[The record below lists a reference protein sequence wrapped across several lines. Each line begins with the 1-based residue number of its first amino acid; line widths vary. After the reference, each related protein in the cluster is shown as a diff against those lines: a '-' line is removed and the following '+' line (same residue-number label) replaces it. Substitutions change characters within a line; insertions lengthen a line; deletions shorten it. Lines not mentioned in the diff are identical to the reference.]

1 MCRWIKI
8 IGCCLG
14 LATFMAEPLQA
25 QRFAEGMGLS
35 MQGSEA
41 PEEESEIE
49 TDRDSFTPSTRVAE
63 VGTWI
68 VESSYSFIDNR
79 RVFDTHSLPEL
90 LLRRGINDWMEL
102 RFGYN
107 YEVGGAGNPISGNIP
122 SDLGDEPEL
131 EEEARLLYGTKIY
144 TTSQSGWVPESSI
157 LLHGYT
163 PTFGKETATTFAA
176 AYVFGW
182 KLPNRM
188 IWDSGMRFATSKFE
202 EDEFGVWSPST
213 VLKMSIGEKWKAH
226 VEYFGVFTQGR
237 ETESAQHFFS
247 PGAHYL
253 LTKNLEVGLRVGWG
267 LNDQAPDF
275 FSNIGVGWQF

>member
-1 MCRWIKI
+1 MHRWFHI

-14 LATFMAEPLQA
+14 LVAFIGVPSQA
-25 QRFAEGMGLS
+25 QRFSEGVRLS
-35 MQGSEA
+35 PLEREA
-41 PEEESEIE
+41 TGEEEEIE
-49 TDRDSFTPSTRVAE
+49 TDRDSFTPSTKVAG

-68 VESSYSFIDNR
+68 VESSYSYIDNR
-79 RVFDTHSLPEL
+79 QVFDTHSLPEL

-122 SDLGDEPEL
+122 SDLEEEPEL

-144 TTSQSGWVPESSI
+144 TTSQSGWMPESSI
-157 LLHGYT
+157 LLTGYT
-163 PTFGKETATTFAA
+163 PTLGKETATTFAA

-182 KLPNRM
+182 TLPRGM

-213 VLKMSIGEKWKAH
+213 VLKMPIGEKWRAH

-237 ETESAQHFFS
+237 ERESTQHYFS

-267 LNDQAPDF
+267 LNDQSPGF